1 MHEGVS
7 VFGGSLLEGSPKN
20 KKGKSQVLGW
30 ELLGRRP
37 REEESGDSRPPD
49 PVVFSSPHFV
59 VYKPCVRRR
68 EDTRKVCILCFNLNR
83 SRVMLSIIRF
93 ERNPGRVAI
102 RKLKRHERQKQYG
115 CVL

>member
-1 MHEGVS
+1 MHEGLS
-7 VFGGSLLEGSPKN
+7 VFW
-20 KKGKSQVLGW
+20 GKPSGRESEKQKREVLT
-30 ELLGRRP
+30 
-37 REEESGDSRPPD
+37 RPPD

-68 EDTRKVCILCFNLNR
+68 EDTRKVCIQCFNLNR
-83 SRVMLSIIRF
+83 SRVTLSIIRF